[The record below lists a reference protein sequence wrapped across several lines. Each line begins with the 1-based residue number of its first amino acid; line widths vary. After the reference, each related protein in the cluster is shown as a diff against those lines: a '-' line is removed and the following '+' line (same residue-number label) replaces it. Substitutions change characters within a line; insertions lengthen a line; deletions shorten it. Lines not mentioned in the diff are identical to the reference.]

1 MFAVRK
7 PLIEKRLDAIAR
19 GKAIKLMSHPDDRER
34 PRGTFCV
41 GVAWDKYSKAD
52 LDEIVTVR
60 AITFIPGNPG

>member
-41 GVAWDKYSKAD
+41 GVA
-52 LDEIVTVR
+52 
-60 AITFIPGNPG
+60 